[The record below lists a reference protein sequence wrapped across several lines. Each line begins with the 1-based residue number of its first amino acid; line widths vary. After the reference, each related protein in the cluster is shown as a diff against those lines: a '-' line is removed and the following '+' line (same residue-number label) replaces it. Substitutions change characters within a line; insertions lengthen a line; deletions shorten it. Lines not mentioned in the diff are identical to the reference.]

1 MKRSLRQLQDVD
13 DLALLLE
20 LAGLSLDADDIADVV
35 WLAQYM
41 QPSPEEMPTEEG
53 DAEAAGQ
60 ETEVIER
67 RVDTRSETTIPI
79 STAAA
84 ASPAAATET
93 PDGAPAGLPI
103 QIPAAPAL
111 RHRRE
116 LAKALRPLMRKV
128 PSRTATVFDAAAT
141 TEQIAEQ
148 GIWSAVM
155 TPAPERWFD
164 LVIVIEQSRST
175 PIWRD
180 TLAELKLLAERQG
193 AFRRVS
199 TWQVQLNGTQLLLQP
214 RWHDDDLPPRSCN
227 HKTLIDPAGRRLIW
241 LVSDC
246 TSALWQQ
253 AQIYEWLRD
262 WGKQCPTTIVQLLPG
277 RLWPRT
283 ALGEGIPV
291 RLSAFTPGASNAQ
304 LQVEEALPFSD
315 MLQWLEPADDDGLEK
330 FRQPA
335 LATVPVVSL
344 EAYPLQEWAR
354 VINGRGESETP
365 GYCFNWATI
374 QARQQRKQAVAEP
387 GANPL
392 NEKERVE
399 RFYKTA
405 SETAFQLAGLM
416 AAAPVSPPI
425 IQLIQQT
432 LLPKSQQVHVA
443 EVYMSGLLKSITPPD
458 AKLPPYQIQYDFLNQ
473 DVRNRLIDLTP
484 IAQTEVVLDAVSR
497 YISERLGLQ
506 AKTYEALLLLDL
518 ESLPKAKQEGI
529 EPFIGIAKRALQR
542 LGGDYAALA
551 AQIDSPNRPRL
562 TPTPVPPPVEFPP
575 LQSFEFDYPVISF
588 EDVSEEMAEQEV
600 GDEFDSDLQTF
611 EFETVIV
618 DRQGQV
624 VEQVQGIARYFVE
637 ILQRQETPSV
647 QSPVNVFVSYS
658 HRDEALKEQLAEHLA
673 ILRREGLIDVWS
685 DRPIAVGSEW
695 QSSLQDRL
703 DTSEMVLL
711 LVSADFL
718 ASDFFQDA
726 TFERLLERHQQEETR
741 LIPIVLRPCLWQ
753 ESPLMNFQ
761 VLPRDARPVTEWRD
775 VDRAFSNI
783 VQGLRRVAE
792 SIQQQRNA
800 ASLEMVAIPGGSYMM
815 GSPEDENGRYEDEE
829 GPQHEVTVPAF
840 FVSRYPITQAQW
852 RAVAALEPDAQE
864 LDPDPANFKGDDR
877 PVEKVSWKDVMEF
890 CARLSRLTGREYRLP
905 TEAEWEYAC
914 RANTTTPFVFGETLT
929 DELANYD
936 ASEVF
941 AEEPPGQ
948 YRQETTPVK
957 TFLPNGFGLHDMHG
971 NVWEWCLDHWHNNY
985 RGQPPSDGTAWL
997 LSDETIHTEPLRVL
1011 RGGSWDSNPRGCRS
1025 ACRYNYNPGARN
1037 NVSGFRVVCAVAR
1050 TP

>member
-35 WLAQYM
+35 WLAQFI
-41 QPSPEEMPTEEG
+41 QPTAPAAGPTDEE
-53 DAEAAGQ
+53 DAEVEGQ
-60 ETEVIER
+60 DTEVIER
-67 RVDTRSETTIPI
+67 RVDTRNEAAIPI
-79 STAAA
+79 STAPA
-84 ASPAAATET
+84 ASPAAETET
-93 PDGAPAGLPI
+93 TDGSPAGMPI

-164 LVIVIEQSRST
+164 LVIVVEQSRST

-199 TWQVQLNGTQLLLQP
+199 TWQIQLNGTQLLLQP
-214 RWHDDDLPPRSCN
+214 RWHDDDLPLRSCN

-262 WGKQCPTTIVQLLPG
+262 WGKQCPTTIVQLFPG

-291 RLSAFTPGASNAQ
+291 RLSAFTPGVPNAQ

-315 MLQWLEPADDDGLEK
+315 MLQWIEPADDDGLEK

-365 GYCFNWATI
+365 GYCFNQATI
-374 QARQQRKQAVAEP
+374 QARQQRKRSVAEP
-387 GANPL
+387 GTNPL
-392 NEKERVE
+392 NVKERVE

-432 LLPKSQQVHVA
+432 LLPESQQVHVA
-443 EVYMSGLLKSITPPD
+443 EVYMSGLLKSVTPAE
-458 AKLPPYQIQYDFLNQ
+458 AKLPPHQIQYDFLNE
-473 DVRNRLIDLTP
+473 DVRDRLIDLTP
-484 IAQTEVVLDAVSR
+484 IAQTEAVLDAVSR
-497 YISERLGLQ
+497 YISDRLGLQ

-518 ESLPKAKQEGI
+518 ERLPKTKQEGI
-529 EPFIGIAKRALQR
+529 EPFIGIAKRALRR

-551 AQIDSPNRPRL
+551 AQIDSPKRPR
-562 TPTPVPPPVEFPP
+562 PIPIPRPPRPEFPP
-575 LQSFEFDYPVISF
+575 LQTFEFDYPVISF
-588 EDVSEEMAEQEV
+588 EGTAEQAV
-600 GDEFDSDLQTF
+600 DDEFKADLQTF

-618 DRQGQV
+618 NRQGQV
-624 VEQVQGIARYFVE
+624 IEEVQGIARYFVE
-637 ILQRQETPSV
+637 VLQRQETPSV
-647 QSPVNVFVSYS
+647 QSPVGVFVAYSYG
-658 HRDEALKEQLAEHLA
+658 DEELKSELDDHLSALSR
-673 ILRREGLIDVWS
+673 IGLINLMGNTTVEAGEEWS
-685 DRPIAVGSEW
+685 LAMRDQLE
-695 QSSLQDRL
+695 SSDILL
-703 DTSEMVLL
+703 VLL
-711 LVSADFL
+711 SARYL
-718 ASDFFQDA
+718 ASSNADNREIVR
-726 TFERLLERHQQEETR
+726 TMERTKTSTARM
-741 LIPIVLRPCLWQ
+741 IPVVLSPCNWQ
-753 ESPLMNFQ
+753 ESSFRYLQ
-761 VLPRDARPVTEWRD
+761 VLPRDARPITEWDSRD
-775 VDRAFSNI
+775 EAFAN
-783 VQGLRRVAE
+783 VAQDLRRVAE

-800 ASLEMVAIPGGSYMM
+800 VSLEMVAIPGGSFMM
-815 GSPEDENGRYEDEE
+815 GSPEDENGRYEDWE

-840 FVSRYPITQAQW
+840 FMSRYPITQAQW
-852 RAVAALEPDAQE
+852 RAIAALEAIEQD

-877 PVEKVSWKDVMEF
+877 PVEKVSWQDAMEF

-914 RANTTTPFVFGETLT
+914 RANTTTPFAFGETLI
-929 DELANYD
+929 DKLANYA

-948 YRQETTPVK
+948 YRRETTPVK
-957 TFLPNGFGLHDMHG
+957 TFPPNGFGLHDMHG
-971 NVWEWCLDHWHNNY
+971 NVWEWCLDHWHQNY
-985 RGQPPSDGTAWL
+985 GEGDGAPTDGSAWL
-997 LSDETIHTEPLRVL
+997 FTEDEERDLNRVL
-1011 RGGSWDSNPRGCRS
+1011 RGGSWADGPRDCRS
-1025 ACRYNYNPGARN
+1025 ACRYYSNPDARN
-1037 NVSGFRVVCAVAR
+1037 YVFYGFRVVCAVAW